1 MPSTVHHDAPANR
14 DCAREQR
21 RRHRTPPQKDPSRP
35 RQTFP
40 GRTPNDATV
49 PAESVRVTDRPAS
62 TATETDR
69 AYVVERGLTKKDE
82 LDALIA
88 DYLAEADRLHAIPM
102 SLSPFERY
110 LEAIS

>member
-1 MPSTVHHDAPANR
+1 M
-14 DCAREQR
+14 
-21 RRHRTPPQKDPSRP
+21 
-35 RQTFP
+35 
-40 GRTPNDATV
+40 
-49 PAESVRVTDRPAS
+49 RVTDRPAG

-69 AYVVERGLTKKDE
+69 AYLVERGLTKKDE

-110 LEAIS
+110 LEAMS